1 MSPRPA
7 SSAVS
12 SAGQNL
18 VFVSYSH
25 ADATWLQRLRIH
37 LKPLE
42 RQGAITLWDDTRIKP
57 GTRWREEIRKAL
69 EHARVAVLLVT
80 ADFLASDFIT
90 MDELPPLLRA
100 AEKRGTLILP
110 VIIKPCR
117 FEQTEGL
124 CDFQAV
130 NSPSKPLVALRS
142 ARREELFSR
151 LSGVIEE
158 ALRAPSGVPK
168 RTAAGLVEQKA
179 SRTRGDSPATMVE
192 FGPYAIR
199 ALESGSIEV
208 ERDGHQ
214 LTPTKPVLREIAS
227 KLQIGLL
234 NRNGNPLN
242 TRQLGRL
249 IMDRIADL
257 GTSRRSDKNQAE
269 TRDDRRLRFWKQL
282 LDRARRKGLPFH
294 ANRSP
299 TTAHWLGGAVG
310 ITGYSWNYVVWT
322 DATAVELMID
332 TNDKDKNKEAFDA
345 LHRNRSAIEA
355 SFGAPLEWERLD
367 DNRRSEIRYT
377 VTDRG
382 LTAPEE
388 QWAAIQSALVDA
400 MASLTSALQPQLGKS
415 EVFRP

>member
-1 MSPRPA
+1 MMSPRPA
-7 SSAVS
+7 ISA
-12 SAGQNL
+12 AGNASQNL

-25 ADATWLQRLRIH
+25 ADTTWLQRLRIH

-110 VIIKPCR
+110 VIVKPCR

-130 NSPSKPLVALRS
+130 NSPSKPLVALHS

-158 ALRAPSGVPK
+158 ALRAPSGVAK
-168 RTAAGLVEQKA
+168 RTAATLVEQKA
-179 SRTRGDSPATMVE
+179 SQTRGDSPATRVE

-208 ERDGHQ
+208 EQDGHQ

-227 KLQIGLL
+227 KLQIELL

-249 IMDRIADL
+249 IIDRIADL
-257 GTSRRSDKNQAE
+257 GTSLRSDKNPAE

-282 LDRARRKGLPFH
+282 LDSARSKGLPHH

-299 TTAHWLGGAVG
+299 TTAHWIGGAVG

-322 DATAVELMID
+322 KATAVELMID
-332 TNDKDKNKEAFDA
+332 TNDKDKNKKAFDA
-345 LHRNRSAIEA
+345 LHRNRSKIEA

-367 DNRRSEIRYT
+367 NNRRSEIRYT
-377 VTDRG
+377 VTDGG

-388 QWAAIQSALVDA
+388 QWATIQSALVHA
-400 MASLTSALQPQLGKS
+400 MASLTSALQPHLG
-415 EVFRP
+415 EV